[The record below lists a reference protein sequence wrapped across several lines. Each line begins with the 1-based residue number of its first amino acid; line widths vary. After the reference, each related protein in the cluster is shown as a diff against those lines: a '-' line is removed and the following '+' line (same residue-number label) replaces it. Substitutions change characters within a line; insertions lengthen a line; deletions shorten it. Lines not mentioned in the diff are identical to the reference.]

1 MSQMYLYKNKRG
13 KNKQEN
19 KKQKQKTKNKQTNKQ
34 TNKQNHVFIKR
45 YLMVSLFANT

>member
-19 KKQKQKTKNKQTNKQ
+19 KKQKQKTNKQ